1 MKHVY
6 MLCALLAVLLTACT
20 TTTTNDVRVNPEPIP
35 SQPLHPMAG
44 VPSLQEQAGQRTAAD
59 SAYLQ
64 ADAVPESVTTGKAG
78 GLTALE
84 PLKAVYL
91 TDQLTTIRWS
101 PI

>member
-1 MKHVY
+1 MKLKMQIKNIKSINDLNIELPLDKGLYAITGQNGSGKSTVIT
-6 MLCALLAVLLTACT
+6 CA
-20 TTTTNDVRVNPEPIP
+20 
-35 SQPLHPMAG
+35 S
-44 VPSLQEQAGQRTAAD
+44 
-59 SAYLQ
+59 SAYFNMQ
-64 ADAVPESVTTGKAG
+64 MNEYFGKTPDDASIFFESVTTGKAG